1 MVKAIIDISE
11 EANRVL
17 NIIKAKY
24 NLQNKSQ
31 AINQMAREYKLELLE
46 PELKPEFIKQ
56 MKEIEDE
63 KTIRIRNFTSRY
75 NL

>member
-31 AINQMAREYKLELLE
+31 AINHMTHEYKLELLE

-56 MKEIEDE
+56 MKEIENE